1 MPTIKIAKLTTSELI
16 RLRHQIDARLRE
28 AVSDLESELQEMRT
42 TIGTAL
48 NGTASPGRFRRSR
61 RGRGGG
67 RKGTR
72 PDSLP
77 GRILAIVS
85 RASGPVAVADIKVR
99 LKLPKSKMN
108 QVGVA
113 FSALKKRG
121 EIKSAGRGMY
131 RAA

>member
-1 MPTIKIAKLTTSELI
+1 MPTIKIAKLTTNELI
-16 RLRHQIDARLRE
+16 SLRHQIDARLRE
-28 AVSDLESELQEMRT
+28 AVSVLESELEEMRT
-42 TIGTAL
+42 TIGAVQ
-48 NGTASPGRFRRSR
+48 NGTAFPRRSR
-61 RGRGGG
+61 RSRGSHGG
-67 RKGTR
+67 SRKGTR